1 MAIYHFSVKN
11 ISRSEGRSA
20 VACAAYRA
28 AEKLVDSR
36 YGKVQDYTRKLG
48 VELTQIYAPDN
59 INTDLLSRNELWNAV
74 EDREIR
80 KDATLAREFEIAF
93 PHELNQEQRKE
104 MLNDLCKKIV
114 QKYNVVV
121 DAAIHA
127 PHKNN
132 DSDDRNYHAHI
143 LFTTRAIDLETGL
156 FADKKYRDF
165 NKEKGSKTVKEWRAE
180 FAELTNH
187 HLEKAGLSHVVVDH
201 RSYAEQNIEK
211 QATQHE
217 GPAVTALRRQYER
230 EKRKPQHEQNSK
242 IVLPEVAQKNNEIK
256 AFNLEL
262 EIIATQQLLA
272 RMQNEQAFENIINE
286 AQQPNDDQT
295 DNIFDMLNASI
306 SSFEEELLFSQL
318 NSSIEQQRNIEKQE
332 KEQLEAA
339 QAMKDEHRPQDVEE
353 KHNADIKRAEP
364 QRQVSNDQDQKFGF

>member
-11 ISRSEGRSA
+11 ISRSDGRSA

-28 AEKLVDSR
+28 AEKLIDNK

-48 VELTQIYAPDN
+48 VELAQIYAPDN
-59 INTDLLSRNELWNAV
+59 ISTDLLSRNELWNAV
-74 EDREIR
+74 EDRENR

-242 IVLPEVAQKNNEIK
+242 IVLPEVAQKNDEIK

-306 SSFEEELLFSQL
+306 SSFEEELLFLQL

-339 QAMKDEHRPQDVEE
+339 QDIKDEYQPQDVEE
-353 KHNADIKRAEP
+353 KHSADIKRAEP

>member
-28 AEKLVDSR
+28 AEKLVDNR

-48 VELTQIYAPDN
+48 VELAQIYAPDN

-74 EDREIR
+74 EDRENR

-104 MLNDLCKKIV
+104 MLNDLCSRIV
-114 QKYNVVV
+114 KKYNVVV

-165 NKEKGSKTVKEWRAE
+165 NKEKGSKTVKEWRTE

-187 HLEKAGLSHVVVDH
+187 HLEKAGFSHVLVDH

-230 EKRKPQHEQNSK
+230 ENKKPVNERKSK
-242 IVLPEVAQKNNEIK
+242 IVLPEVAKKNDAIK
-256 AFNLEL
+256 A
-262 EIIATQQLLA
+262 
-272 RMQNEQAFENIINE
+272 
-286 AQQPNDDQT
+286 
-295 DNIFDMLNASI
+295 
-306 SSFEEELLFSQL
+306 
-318 NSSIEQQRNIEKQE
+318 
-332 KEQLEAA
+332 
-339 QAMKDEHRPQDVEE
+339 
-353 KHNADIKRAEP
+353 
-364 QRQVSNDQDQKFGF
+364 